1 MKVNKIVAL
10 AGLVLSLSAGVAEAA
25 ILNASAA
32 IGGTVV
38 GTPISCAF
46 TNAAAPLS
54 IPAASISNLT
64 ETRIP
69 FSTSVTCNTSTNYSI
84 AFSGTG
90 QLTGTS
96 CTLSYRV
103 SNYVPANLNYDTV
116 NLLTTTSAAIGATA
130 NAASIASFGLVIPAN
145 QSTCPVAANTTIG
158 VTGNLTMN
166 VNY

>member
-25 ILNASAA
+25 VLNASAA

-46 TNAAAPLS
+46 TNATPLS

-64 ETRIP
+64 ETRVP

-84 AFSGTG
+84 AFAGTG
-90 QLTGTS
+90 QLTGAA
-96 CTLSYRV
+96 CTLSYRI
-103 SNYVPANLNYDTV
+103 SNYVPANTSYDTV
-116 NLLTTTSAAIGATA
+116 NLLTTTSAAIGANA

-145 QSTCPVAANTTIG
+145 QSTCPVVGNTPIG
-158 VTGNLTMN
+158 VTGTLTMN

>member
-25 ILNASAA
+25 VLNATAV

-38 GTPISCAF
+38 GTPITCAF
-46 TNAAAPLS
+46 TSATPLA

-64 ETRIP
+64 ETRVP
-69 FSTSVTCNTSTNYSI
+69 FTTGVTCNTNTNYSV
-84 AFSGTG
+84 AFTGTG
-90 QLTGTS
+90 QLTGTG
-96 CTLSYRV
+96 CTLNFRV
-103 SNYVPANLNYDTV
+103 SNYVPANASYDTV

-130 NAASIASFGLVIPAN
+130 NVPSYSSFGLVIPAA
-145 QSTCPVAANTTIG
+145 QTTCVVTANTNIA
-158 VTGNLTMN
+158 VTGNISMN